1 MSNVKFA
8 YRVPNISGVL
18 VESKLPQNTS
28 WNFEPN
34 KNYAQIAEQIG
45 FEYALLQTRFIASY
59 GAAAL
64 RSAITAVT
72 EKINSLQ
79 PIIRVLVYVSKRH
92 FKDHD
97 RFGEENVNRLN
108 RSAEKTVSLFTRLNQ
123 TYRGPDYPTIER
135 KSLTE
140 S

>member
-28 WNFEPN
+28 WNFGPN

-45 FEYALLQTRFIASY
+45 FEYALIQTLFIASY
-59 GAAAL
+59 RAAAL
-64 RSAITAVT
+64 RSAITAAT
-72 EKINSLQ
+72 EKINLFQ
-79 PIIRVLVYVSKRH
+79 PIIRVL
-92 FKDHD
+92 
-97 RFGEENVNRLN
+97 FGEEIVSRLN